1 VKVRAHQGLDG
12 EREIVM
18 EMDTFYVKGTFYV
31 RPEQTLVLVSVVR
44 RVGGPGSGLWG
55 AGWRMGVGGRGL
67 ADVALQDMPHALMTR
82 FCTGEDARLMSPEAR
97 RAWMSTWRGPGIV
110 R

>member
-1 VKVRAHQGLDG
+1 
-12 EREIVM
+12 M

-31 RPEQTLVLVSVVR
+31 RPEQTLVLVSVGR

-55 AGWRMGVGGRGL
+55 AGWRMGVGGRAL
-67 ADVALQDMPHALMTR
+67 ADVALQDVPWTLMQHFVIGDEMR
-82 FCTGEDARLMSPEAR
+82 AMSSDARA
-97 RAWMSTWRGPGIV
+97 AWMRTWRGPAPV

>member
-1 VKVRAHQGLDG
+1 
-12 EREIVM
+12 M

-31 RPEQTLVLVSVVR
+31 RPEQTLVLVSVGR

-55 AGWRMGVGGRGL
+55 AGWRMGGGGRAL
-67 ADVALQDMPHALMTR
+67 ADVALQDVPHALMTR
-82 FCTGEDARLMSPEAR
+82 FIDGEDARLMSPEAR
-97 RAWMSTWRGPGIV
+97 AAWMRSWQGPGIV